1 MEYNNSTYNE
11 LGEDKIV
18 KGKSLSQF
26 INDLHYNAETEF
38 TFNDKKYL
46 ISGWIN
52 ENNTYTL
59 ELYSI
64 EKNPQKLFCC
74 TDFSRQAVVEQF
86 ENAKIF
92 ENKTI
97 YEVEKNITVNYG

>member
-1 MEYNNSTYNE
+1 MN
-11 LGEDKIV
+11 
-18 KGKSLSQF
+18 GKSLCQF

-38 TFNDKKYL
+38 TFNNKKYL

-52 ENNTYTL
+52 ENKTYAL
-59 ELYSI
+59 ALYLI
-64 EKNPQKLFCC
+64 EENPQELFYC
-74 TDFSRQAVVEQF
+74 TDFSRQNVVEQF

-97 YEVEKNITVNYG
+97 YDVEKNITVNYG